1 MPEYI
6 SSEYTL
12 EIDKVSEAEWAELL
26 LGFEDAN
33 IYHTWTYGSLRW
45 GEKNLSHI
53 VLRKGSEVLALAQ
66 TRIVKL
72 PVVGRG
78 IGYITWG
85 PLWRPNGKTASAEN
99 LRLILRAL
107 RNEYVTRRGLLLRV
121 LPNETGMSV
130 DAAEIRSIFQREG
143 FRLAATYHR
152 TLLLDLGPSMQEL
165 RNNLTKEWRRELRI
179 AESNGLSLIEG
190 TGDDLYDSFSVL
202 YREMVARKGFMPGV
216 DIDEFRSIQRDLPE
230 PLKMRIMICALDTTP
245 IAALVGSLVGE
256 KGIYLLGATGDNGL
270 RLKGSYLLQWRMV
283 EWLKT
288 RGARWYDLN
297 GYDPESHPGT
307 STFKAGLAGKHAG
320 KEVCHIGRFDACQ
333 SVVSYALV
341 SAGDGIRAV
350 SSRSQWLRRKV
361 G

>member
-1 MPEYI
+1 VPEYI

-26 LGFEDAN
+26 PGFEDAN
-33 IYHTWTYGSLRW
+33 LYHTWSYGSLRW
-45 GEKNLSHI
+45 GEKNVSHI
-53 VLRKGSEVLALAQ
+53 VLKKGSDVLALAQ

-85 PLWRPNGKTASAEN
+85 PLWRLNGKTTSTEN
-99 LRLILRAL
+99 LRVMIRAL
-107 RNEYVTRRGLLLRV
+107 RNEYVARRGLLLRI
-121 LPNETGMSV
+121 LPNETEASP
-130 DAAEIRSIFQREG
+130 DAAEVRSIYQREG

-179 AESNGLSLIEG
+179 AESSGLSLIEG
-190 TGDDLYDSFSVL
+190 TGNDLYDSFSVL

-216 DIDEFRSIQRDLPE
+216 DIEEFRTIQRDLPE
-230 PLKMRIMICALDTTP
+230 SLKMRIMICALGTTP
-245 IAALVGSLVGE
+245 IAALVGSVVGD

-307 STFKAGLAGKHAG
+307 SAFKAGLAGKHAG
-320 KEVCHIGRFDACQ
+320 KDVSHIGRFDACQ

-350 SSRSQWLRRKV
+350 SGKGLWRRRKV

>member
-1 MPEYI
+1 MVEHV

-26 LGFEDAN
+26 VGFEDAN
-33 IYHTWTYGSLRW
+33 IYHTWSYGSLRW
-45 GEKNLSHI
+45 GQKNLSHV
-53 VLRKGSEVLALAQ
+53 VLRRGSDVLALAQ
-66 TRIVKL
+66 TRVVKL

-85 PLWRPNGKTASAEN
+85 PLWRPNGKTASIEN
-99 LRLILRAL
+99 LRVMIRAL
-107 RNEYVTRRGLLLRV
+107 RHEYVTRRGLLLRV
-121 LPNETGMSV
+121 LPNETGVSA
-130 DAAEIRSIFQREG
+130 DPADIRSTFHHEG
-143 FRLAATYHR
+143 FRLAAAYHR
-152 TLLLDLGPSMQEL
+152 TLLLDLGPSMEEL
-165 RNNLTKEWRRELRI
+165 RDNLTKEWRRELRI

-190 TGDDLYDSFSVL
+190 TGDDLYEAFSVL

-216 DIDEFRSIQRDLPE
+216 DIDEFRSIQRHLPE
-230 PLKMRIMICALDTTP
+230 PQKMRIMICALDSRP
-245 IAALVGSLVGE
+245 IAALVGSVVGE

-307 STFKAGLAGKHAG
+307 SAFKAGLAGKRAG
-320 KEVCHIGRFDACQ
+320 KEVSHIGRFDACQ

-350 SSRSQWLRRKV
+350 SSRSRWLRRKV